1 MNSRDLTRLNVA
13 LQGLHR
19 SLLQYV
25 GECWP
30 WTCDLDGQELRAGL
44 QSLVS
49 AQQKDVAHLVDI
61 LTDTGWVIDYGTYPT
76 EFTDLHYVSLA
87 YLLKQLQTRQATLI
101 STLESQLSTVEDDT
115 ARRLLQEIVQH
126 STAQKQQLQQLAA
139 PKLSLAGV

>member
-30 WTCDLDGQELRAGL
+30 WTSDLDGQELRAGL
-44 QSLVS
+44 QALVIT
-49 AQQKDVAHLVDI
+49 QKQDVARLVDI
-61 LTDTGWVIDYGTYPT
+61 LTDAGWVIDYGTYPT

-87 YLLKQLQTRQATLI
+87 YLLKQLLTQQTLLI
-101 STLESQLSTVEDDT
+101 SSLESLVSASEADSVRE
-115 ARRLLQEIVQH
+115 LLQGIVNH
-126 STAQKQQLQQLAA
+126 SIAQKQQLQQLTS
-139 PKLSLAGV
+139 PKLSLAGA